1 MIKPFPFPAIRSS
14 LFPTKLVPWVFPGIE
29 VRTITRALMS
39 SFLLEG
45 STRRSKA
52 SLFQVTLK
60 TLSTS
65 RRTVCLQLILSSSLF
80 WKGLRT
86 PLLFFEGV
94 SVYIRWKKEKICF
107 AQSPIVWNASRP
119 FIKQYPVLCTELK
132 CVCMRVKVT
141 ICLVIYHAPRLIV
154 LSIGSVVRGILILIS

>member
-1 MIKPFPFPAIRSS
+1 MAMKISLYWKLPAVKVFPVPGPPWRSMIKPFPFPAIRSS
-14 LFPTKLVPWVFPGIE
+14 LFPAKLIFPDTE

-39 SFLLEG
+39 SLVLEG

-86 PLLFFEGV
+86 PLLFFEGI

-107 AQSPIVWNASRP
+107 LQGSSVRNASRP
-119 FIKQYPVLCTELK
+119 FIK
-132 CVCMRVKVT
+132 
-141 ICLVIYHAPRLIV
+141 
-154 LSIGSVVRGILILIS
+154 